1 MLGLLCASLAV
12 IVCVKVC
19 RLTTVVVLVIVNDQ
33 VKYLK
38 GPTQALSL
46 SLSLSLSV

>member
-12 IVCVKVC
+12 IVSVC
-19 RLTTVVVLVIVNDQ
+19 SLTTVVVNYR

-38 GPTQALSL
+38 GPTQCIVQY
-46 SLSLSLSV
+46 SLSLSV